1 MTIPWYLLARIA
13 TATVLGGAIGWER
26 DRHGRPAGLRTH
38 MVVALASATFMVIST
53 HFLEY
58 DHWRHGE
65 NADVSRIAST
75 IVTGIGFLGGG
86 AIIRTG
92 FTIQGLTTAAGL
104 WLVGAIGMAAGG
116 GMYAIALFTTLLGLV
131 TLGVLRRFEDK
142 DADSISQRLHV
153 VLDAASSTT
162 EVESRMRRLGIHVST
177 LSLRADHEAQ
187 VIEADYD
194 LRMPHGLAP
203 EAAMDALNDL
213 PALRSVRI
221 QREGQR

>member
-58 DHWRHGE
+58 DHWRHG
-65 NADVSRIAST
+65 
-75 IVTGIGFLGGG
+75 GFLGGG